1 LNEALE
7 TIMSIHDNPDDP
19 ASIGLLNAGQI
30 LDWLDLALR
39 GQQALPRMIAD
50 EQPHLSIFRLE
61 KTQEMATRQSLRD
74 ACNILL
80 RRFCAAGDGDTA
92 YLQELLS
99 LAARL
104 KTPES
109 VPMLVALANRF
120 PVLPVLALEIRYAV
134 LAVLVTGSPPQDYD
148 FWHRI
153 LQQDRRYAGRALSG
167 ALASNPMQAIQM
179 LRDMPDSERSGET
192 AAAKL
197 DMAWDNLPANQ
208 RGQFV
213 QVIQNALPH
222 CGVQFAKPIK
232 AWVTSKSPLPS
243 KAEKFKT
250 LANALRGEY
259 FDTFTQRPQSP
270 KLQHNILLAA

>member
-1 LNEALE
+1 
-7 TIMSIHDNPDDP
+7 MSIHDNPDDP
-19 ASIGLLNAGQI
+19 ASIGQLNAGQI

-39 GQQALPRMIAD
+39 GQQALPRMTAD

-120 PVLPVLALEIRYAV
+120 PELPVLALEIRYAV

-153 LQQDRRYAGRALSG
+153 LQQDSRYAGRALSG

-213 QVIQNALPH
+213 QVIENALPH
-222 CGVQFAKPIK
+222 CRVWFAGPIRK
-232 AWVTSKSPLPS
+232 WVASKNTSITTPVLKNSGLWGALGAELSNALSS
-243 KAEKFKT
+243 KA
-250 LANALRGEY
+250 R
-259 FDTFTQRPQSP
+259 SP
-270 KLQHNILLAA
+270 KLHQPLAA